1 MISPTR
7 VLPAVG
13 GLTLLGLAVLNAQT
27 GQLSTNERSIAS
39 YVDAH
44 NAEALTLLERVV
56 NINSGTMN
64 LPGVQAV
71 GKVFRAEFD
80 ALGFK
85 TQWIDQAAV
94 QRAGHLIADHRGSGP
109 RILLIGHLDTVF
121 EKDSPFQTF
130 TRVDPNTAKG
140 PGVIDMKGGDVIIVQ
155 ALKAL
160 NAAGLLETMN
170 IIVVMT
176 GDEEEPG
183 RPRSRA
189 REPLIAAA
197 KGADAAIGF
206 EDGDGDPVHAITAR
220 RGTTSWDLRVTG
232 KTGHSSQVFS
242 PDLGAGAIYEA
253 ARVINAFREKLSGEE
268 HLTFNPGTILGG
280 TAVEF
285 DGTLS
290 RGSASGKTNVVSAQ
304 ARVAGDLRALTVAQ
318 FDHARQAM
326 QAIVSTPLPGTT
338 STITFD
344 EGYPPLAPTDGNAR
358 LLALY
363 DRASQDLGLGSV
375 TAVSPDRAGAA
386 DVSFVASEVKMIIDA
401 AGLKGHDDHS
411 PAETADLTTLPVQT
425 KRAAVLL
432 SRLMTSGVGLRTP

>member
-1 MISPTR
+1 MRLPVRVVPALTGVLFGMALLRAQSAPLSPE
-7 VLPAVG
+7 
-13 GLTLLGLAVLNAQT
+13 
-27 GQLSTNERSIAS
+27 ERSLAA

-44 NAEALTLLERVV
+44 NGEGLALLERVV

-64 LPGVQAV
+64 LAGVQEV
-71 GKVFRAEFD
+71 GRIFRAELD
-80 ALGFK
+80 ALGFR
-85 TQWIDQAAV
+85 TQWVDQTAV
-94 QRAGHLIADHRGSGP
+94 QRAGHLVADHPGTGP
-109 RILLIGHLDTVF
+109 RLLLIGHLDTVF

-130 TRVDPNTAKG
+130 ARVDPNTARG

-160 NAAGLLETMN
+160 NAAGLLKTMN
-170 IIVVMT
+170 IVVVMT

-197 KGADAAIGF
+197 KGAAAALGF
-206 EDGDGDPVHAITAR
+206 EDGDGDVRHAITAR

-242 PDLGAGAIYEA
+242 PELGAGAIYEA
-253 ARVINAFREKLSGEE
+253 ARVINAFREKLAGEE

-285 DGTLS
+285 DPTLS
-290 RGSASGKTNVVSAQ
+290 RGSAAGKTNVVSAQ
-304 ARVAGDLRALTVAQ
+304 ARVAGDLRALTVDQ
-318 FDHARQAM
+318 FDRAKQVM
-326 QAIVSTPLPGTT
+326 QGIVAAPLPGTT
-338 STITFD
+338 SVITFD

-363 DRASQDLGLGSV
+363 DRASQDLGLGTV

-386 DVSFVASEVKMIIDA
+386 DVSFVAGDVKMILDA
-401 AGLKGHDDHS
+401 VGLKGHDDHS
-411 PAETADLTTLPVQT
+411 PSETADLTTLPVQT
-425 KRAAVLL
+425 KRAALTLL
-432 SRLMTSGVGLRTP
+432 RLARGLSPL